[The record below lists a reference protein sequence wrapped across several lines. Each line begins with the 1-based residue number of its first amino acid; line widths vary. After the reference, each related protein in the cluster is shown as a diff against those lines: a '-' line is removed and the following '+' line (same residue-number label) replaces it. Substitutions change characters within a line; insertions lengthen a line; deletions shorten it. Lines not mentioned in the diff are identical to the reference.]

1 MGTGAG
7 RAGGKWHAVSTVA
20 ARVVVPVASALV
32 VAGAAAG
39 CKTQPAVDPEE
50 AQERLNVITN
60 PSMYLDTSDLDFDND
75 ATDYEQLLAMTVL
88 NKSRFAVHGLEGDVG
103 WFDDEGHRLGSSPFT
118 LAGSIPA
125 HGSVAFSTSDGSMT
139 TGTLRGGALR
149 VAITFTHVKVD

>member
-1 MGTGAG
+1 MGAG
-7 RAGGKWHAVSTVA
+7 RKRGNGHAVSTA
-20 ARVVVPVASALV
+20 AAYVVVPVATALV
-32 VAGAAAG
+32 ATAFAVG
-39 CKTQPAVDPEE
+39 CKTQPAADPEE
-50 AQERLNVITN
+50 SQERLNVITN
-60 PSMYLDTSDLDFDND
+60 PSMYLDTSELDFDND

-118 LAGSIPA
+118 LAGSIPP

-149 VAITFTHVKVD
+149 VAITFTRVKVD